1 MPRKSKLQ
9 QDVEAAIAAFP
20 FAAYRDGSDP
30 AAFANLPEKVQA
42 GIAKCIASDLA
53 AGGTGKDL
61 RAKYS
66 DSDRTNVGLTG
77 PRRREVLRAFG
88 YGGAVR
94 RSYEAYSDAE
104 PRKGSAHA
112 SMHGPNAAER
122 QAAALAAVQAAEKA
136 EAAKAARRAKAAERR
151 AAKAAAKAEAAQDA
165 QQQPAEAAPD
175 A

>member
-122 QAAALAAVQAAEKA
+122 QAVALAAGGSGRESGPFRGLRPCADRSENFLSNSPHKHLPCPVY
-136 EAAKAARRAKAAERR
+136 ARARA
-151 AAKAAAKAEAAQDA
+151 
-165 QQQPAEAAPD
+165 
-175 A
+175 